1 MVKRGRPPMPR
12 AARVRFWDGVRGG
25 LAPGEA
31 VAAAGLG
38 RRAREWFAEAGGVK
52 ANGPGP
58 VSGRFLS
65 VSEREE
71 IAVAV
76 AGGLSLRQIARG
88 LGRPVS
94 TVSREVR
101 RNSTGRGYRALAAQA
116 RAEDRARRPKTAKL
130 AADAELRE
138 WVQAR
143 LEQRWSP
150 EQISVMLAAEF
161 PGRAEM
167 RVSHE
172 TIYQSLCVQ
181 GRGALR
187 RELTASLRTGRALRR
202 CLAPVTEVTRW
213 PAGERPR
220 RAGVASYGYGGT
232 IAHLCT

>member
-1 MVKRGRPPMPR
+1 
-12 AARVRFWDGVRGG
+12 
-25 LAPGEA
+25 
-31 VAAAGLG
+31 
-38 RRAREWFAEAGGVK
+38 
-52 ANGPGP
+52 
-58 VSGRFLS
+58 
-65 VSEREE
+65 
-71 IAVAV
+71 
-76 AGGLSLRQIARG
+76 
-88 LGRPVS
+88 
-94 TVSREVR
+94 
-101 RNSTGRGYRALAAQA
+101 
-116 RAEDRARRPKTAKL
+116 
-130 AADAELRE
+130 
-138 WVQAR
+138 
-143 LEQRWSP
+143 
-150 EQISVMLAAEF
+150 MLAAEF